1 LRTPFEK
8 DKGFVM
14 FDNMGCWIRVGF
26 SDSGCC
32 SFVRFVVK
40 DVVVFVEFEVVFMFV
55 FVVVVV
61 VVITSIMM
69 ITNLVASNSYK
80 K

>member
-1 LRTPFEK
+1 MRTPFEK

-14 FDNMGCWIRVGF
+14 FEIMGCWIRVGF

-40 DVVVFVEFEVVFMFV
+40 DVVVFVEFEVVFVFV
-55 FVVVVV
+55 FVVVVF
-61 VVITSIMM
+61 VITSIMM
-69 ITNLVASNSYK
+69 ITNLVTSNSYK